1 MPTSDNRRIELY
13 SPSHEFPIKSRFRA
27 NHHKQGHLPSSGQPF
42 AHLSVMNKTV
52 TAKQIATVNYA
63 ASYPQAAAMAIRA
76 GSADIKI
83 EIRLAADT
91 RRIFEALTIPEYME
105 LWMSMPGS
113 HPVCSSRVSRVAD
126 GFIIDHFCGSNPPI
140 RIAGTYLMCLRRKL
154 AFTWSVSGPCIRPS
168 SFADIRLSG
177 DFGKSILRLRHSGFA
192 SSEEYSWHDAFW
204 RSSLSRLSRLLSG
217 VSGACEDASYR

>member
-1 MPTSDNRRIELY
+1 
-13 SPSHEFPIKSRFRA
+13 
-27 NHHKQGHLPSSGQPF
+27 
-42 AHLSVMNKTV
+42 MNKTV
-52 TAKQIATVNYA
+52 TAKQIATASHAV
-63 ASYPQAAAMAIRA
+63 SYPRADAMAAHA

-113 HPVCSSRVSRVAD
+113 HLVCSSRASRVAD
-126 GFIIDHFCGSNPPI
+126 GFIIDHFCDSKPPI

-177 DFGKSILRLRHSGFA
+177 DFGRSILRLKHSGFA
-192 SSEEYSWHDAFW
+192 SSEDYSWHDAFW
-204 RSSLSRLSRLLSG
+204 RSSLSRLSRLLGG
-217 VSGACEDASYR
+217 VSGASEDALQR